1 MTSPLKSMIIPW
13 VRRELGYGHFCLYS
27 IQEGCFLDEGIQTAR
42 DHKDLQTQS
51 LEEVELECISHLRK
65 LCRVGCLTN
74 LHLVHVWELYLNAC
88 DADTVDGQGTL
99 ALFISL
105 FSVNRDEDLGLED
118 RWEEGG
124 RKLSVPNPM
133 S

>member
-1 MTSPLKSMIIPW
+1 M
-13 VRRELGYGHFCLYS
+13 
-27 IQEGCFLDEGIQTAR
+27 
-42 DHKDLQTQS
+42 
-51 LEEVELECISHLRK
+51 
-65 LCRVGCLTN
+65 
-74 LHLVHVWELYLNAC
+74 NAC

-118 RWEEGG
+118 WWEEGG

-133 S
+133 SWSCRLIETKKVKEVLGQIDTRISNRTRLDGTIKITRQLESYGI